1 MSKFLAG
8 ALAFVLITAVIWVS
22 VLWHWESTR
31 HDMSVSDI
39 AIYLAVL
46 PLTCFAL
53 ALALRW
59 AWRGAGKR
67 HAAAAAAQAAAAA
80 APAGGAAGSADA
92 ATDDARRHA
101 TTLLLGAWLCS
112 AAGSSPED
120 LMDAAKAGE
129 PRPALDA
136 ELRDDE
142 GMPLM
147 AARIPDL
154 DTGELEEAA
163 QPLVGA
169 VVAQQSEWRGMAPGA
184 QVWRALAA
192 LQAPLVSAVDAIQP
206 WSDRFAPPEAAPGT
220 HPNGPRPPVRLVRLL
235 VGLPEAWHA
244 FERGVAQ
251 AWITQ
256 LVAEHSKEV
265 APASFRTEIVATSG
279 PELVLKADQLLQAL
293 ARESRDDLLLLAA
306 CHSDLSEVAV
316 AALDNARRL
325 FTTSANPKGV
335 MPGEA
340 AAALLL
346 AQPGWPPA
354 PHDEAPFAH
363 LHRPA
368 VLRRDKSIEA
378 PGKVSSDLVLHGC
391 TQAFTASQIDA
402 AQVKA
407 LVCDADQHT
416 ARSTELFGATLA
428 LLPEL
433 DPSEDMRVL
442 GTVTG
447 HTGAASTLA
456 VIAAAAAQAMSLE
469 APCAAV
475 SLADPFFRLALI
487 ARPDAPAAPASAA
500 TA

>member
-8 ALAFVLITAVIWVS
+8 ALAFVVITAVVWIS
-22 VLWHWESTR
+22 VLWRWESTG

-39 AIYLAVL
+39 VIYLAVL
-46 PLTCFAL
+46 PLTCLAL
-53 ALALRW
+53 LLALRW

-67 HAAAAAAQAAAAA
+67 HAAATTARAAA
-80 APAGGAAGSADA
+80 APVGGVAGGADA

-101 TTLLLGAWLCS
+101 TTLLLGAWLRS

-120 LMDAAKAGE
+120 LLDAAKAGE
-129 PRPALDA
+129 PRPALDT
-136 ELRDDE
+136 ELRDDA

-147 AARIPDL
+147 AGRIADI
-154 DTGELEEAA
+154 DTAELEDAA
-163 QPLVGA
+163 RPLVAA
-169 VVAQQSEWRGMAPGA
+169 VIAQQGGQWQGMEPGQ

-192 LQAPLVSAVDAIQP
+192 LQAPLASAVEAIQP
-206 WSDRFAPPEAAPGT
+206 WSERFAPPAAAPGT
-220 HPNGPRPPVRLVRLL
+220 PAPRTPARLVHLL
-235 VGLPEAWHA
+235 VALPEAWHA
-244 FERGVAQ
+244 FERSVAQ

-256 LVAEHSKEV
+256 CVAEHSKEV
-265 APASFRTEIVATSG
+265 AAASFRTEIVAASG
-279 PELVLKADQLLQAL
+279 PQLWLKADQLLQTL

-306 CHSDLSEVAV
+306 CHSDLSEAAV
-316 AALDNARRL
+316 AALENARRL
-325 FTTSANPKGV
+325 FTATANPKGV

-354 PHDEAPFAH
+354 PHDDAPFAH

-378 PGKVSSDLVLHGC
+378 PGRVSSDLLQHGC
-391 TQAFTASQIDA
+391 AQAFTASQIDA

-428 LLPEL
+428 LLPDL

-456 VIAAAAAQAMSLE
+456 VIAAAAARAMSLE

-487 ARPDAPAAPASAA
+487 ARPDAPATAA
-500 TA
+500 AAAAA